1 MKDANGKITT
11 RGIAPTAKEIGSS
24 RILSPDGLISAGDKG
39 AVFIRVEPMDDHFQ
53 GPYQAMDDI
62 PTTNQ
67 FPRAPQIPSNVR
79 AMNFPFILVDDLAWA
94 QNPDGPNREWS
105 LSTRAASCL

>member
-1 MKDANGKITT
+1 MKDANGEITT
-11 RGIAPTAKEIGSS
+11 RGISPTAKEIKTSH
-24 RILSPDGLISAGDKG
+24 ILSPDGLISAGDKG

-67 FPRAPQIPSNVR
+67 FPRTPQIPSNVG
-79 AMNFPFILVDDLAWA
+79 AMDFPFILVDNLPWA
-94 QNPDGPNREWS
+94 QNPNGTNREWS
-105 LSTRAASCL
+105 LSTGAASCL